1 VQPSYEA
8 LDRPGGF
15 SRVRLLS
22 PLAHRDYRRLL
33 GGMSISQ
40 LGDGLFLVALAW
52 QVYALSN
59 TPTALAFI
67 GIAMTVPTVACLLI
81 GGAVSDRYD
90 RRLVML
96 SADAARGVLLAA
108 VAALALSGSLRLWQ
122 LLVVVV
128 FYGAATAFFNPAS
141 DALVPQLLPAD
152 ALAQANSLDQLVR
165 PLALRL
171 GGPAL
176 GGVIVGAFGTGAA
189 FGFDAASFGVSI
201 AALLSISPACVSST
215 GGGDVR
221 SVTSE
226 IGAGLRYVR
235 SHAWLWATLVSAA
248 IAYMLFMG
256 PTEVLLPFIVK
267 NRLADGAGDLGLI
280 FAAGGLGSLA
290 CAAAVGQLGLPR
302 RTLTFMYLTWTV
314 ATLAIAGYGIARSL
328 WGLMLASVLFNSL
341 ETAGTIAWAT
351 AKQRHVPARLLGRV
365 SSLDWL
371 ISIGLLPLSYALVG
385 PVSGAL
391 GLRTTL
397 IGAGLLGALVTFA
410 PLLIREVRRLDDG
423 GYEAGGPEPHIDLQS
438 AVFAGSDVELG
449 VVGNGDRG
457 HDRQS
462 QPEPA
467 WMAEPVRRH
476 ALEGS

>member
-1 VQPSYEA
+1 VQPSYES

-15 SRVRLLS
+15 SRVRLLA

-59 TPTALAFI
+59 TPTALAFV

-90 RRLVML
+90 RRMVML
-96 SADAARGVLLAA
+96 SADAVRGVVLAA
-108 VAALALSGSLRLWQ
+108 ISALAFTGALRVWQ
-122 LLVVVV
+122 LLVAVV

-152 ALAQANSLDQLVR
+152 ALAQANSLDQLIR

-176 GGVIVGAFGTGAA
+176 GGLIVGAFGTGAA
-189 FGFDAASFGVSI
+189 FAFDAASFGVSI
-201 AALLSISPACVSST
+201 AAVVSISPAVAVAD
-215 GGGDVR
+215 GDEVR
-221 SVTSE
+221 SVARE

-248 IAYMLFMG
+248 VAYLLFMG
-256 PTEVLLPFIVK
+256 PTEVLLPYIVK
-267 NRLADGAGDLGLI
+267 NRLADGAGALGLI

-290 CAAAVGQLGLPR
+290 CAVGIDQLGLPR
-302 RTLTFMYLTWTV
+302 RTLTFMYVTWTV
-314 ATLAIAGYGIARSL
+314 ATLALAGYGIASSL
-328 WGLMLASVLFNSL
+328 WGLMLASVLFNTL

-351 AKQRHVPARLLGRV
+351 AKQRRVPSALLGRV

-371 ISIGLLPLSYALVG
+371 ISIGLLPLSYALTG
-385 PVSGAL
+385 PVSAAI

-397 IGAGLLGALVTFA
+397 IGAGLLGALVTFT
-410 PLLIREVRRLDDG
+410 PLLLREVRRVDDADG
-423 GYEAGGPEPHIDLQS
+423 GREGELDLEA
-438 AVFAGSDVELG
+438 AVLAGSDVELR
-449 VVGNGDRG
+449 VVGRGDGG
-457 HDRQS
+457 HDRQ
-462 QPEPA
+462 
-467 WMAEPVRRH
+467 AEPE
-476 ALEGS
+476 AA

>member
-1 VQPSYEA
+1 MQPSYES

-15 SRVRLLS
+15 SRVRLLA

-52 QVYALSN
+52 QVYTLSN

-81 GGAVSDRYD
+81 GGAVSDRHD
-90 RRLVML
+90 RRVVMI
-96 SADAARGVLLAA
+96 SADAVRGVVLAA
-108 VAALALSGSLRLWQ
+108 IAALAFTGALRLWQ
-122 LLVVVV
+122 LLVAVV

-152 ALAQANSLDQLVR
+152 ALAQANSLDQLIR

-176 GGVIVGAFGTGAA
+176 GGLLVGAFGTGAA
-189 FGFDAASFGVSI
+189 FGFDAASFAVSI
-201 AALLSISPACVSST
+201 AAVVSIAPAPAVLR
-215 GGGDVR
+215 GDDHH
-221 SVTSE
+221 SVAGE

-235 SHAWLWATLVSAA
+235 SHAWLWATLLSAA
-248 IAYMLFMG
+248 LAYLLFMG
-256 PTEVLLPFIVK
+256 PTEVLLPYIVK
-267 NRLADGAGDLGLI
+267 NRLAGGAGDLGLI

-290 CAAAVGQLGLPR
+290 CAVGIGQLGLPR
-302 RTLTFMYLTWTV
+302 RTLTFMYAMWTV
-314 ATLAIAGYGIARSL
+314 ATLAVAGYGLARSL
-328 WGLMLASVLFNSL
+328 WGLMLASVLFNTL

-351 AKQRHVPARLLGRV
+351 AKQRHVPAALLGRV

-371 ISIGLLPLSYALVG
+371 ISIGLLPLSYALTG
-385 PVSGAL
+385 PVSAAI

-410 PLLIREVRRLDDG
+410 PLLLRKVRRVDRAPHGSVGDDYG
-423 GYEAGGPEPHIDLQS
+423 VDGIPTVIARPP
-438 AVFAGSDVELG
+438 AGSGAAVI
-449 VVGNGDRG
+449 
-457 HDRQS
+457 S
-462 QPEPA
+462 P
-467 WMAEPVRRH
+467 
-476 ALEGS
+476 S

>member
-1 VQPSYEA
+1 MQPGYES

-15 SRVRLLS
+15 SRVRLLA

-52 QVYALSN
+52 QVYALSD
-59 TPTALAFI
+59 TPTALATV

-96 SADAARGVLLAA
+96 AADAVRAILLAGL
-108 VAALALSGSLRLWQ
+108 AALALTGSLRVWQ
-122 LLVVVV
+122 LLVAVV

-152 ALAQANSLDQLVR
+152 ALAQANSLDQLIR

-176 GGVIVGAFGTGAA
+176 GGALVGAFGAGAA
-189 FGFDAASFGVSI
+189 FGLDAATFAVSI
-201 AALLSISPACVSST
+201 GALISISPSPAAGAVE
-215 GGGDVR
+215 DVR
-221 SVTSE
+221 FVAGE

-235 SHAWLWATLVSAA
+235 GHAWLWATLVSAA
-248 IAYMLFMG
+248 VAYLLFMG
-256 PTEVLLPFIVK
+256 PTEVLLPYIVK
-267 NRLADGAGDLGLI
+267 NRLADGAGALGLV

-302 RTLTFMYLTWTV
+302 RTLRFMYATWTV
-314 ATLAIAGYGIARSL
+314 ATLAIAGYGLAHSL
-328 WGLMLASVLFNSL
+328 WGLMLASLVFNTL

-351 AKQRHVPARLLGRV
+351 AKQRHVPGALLGRV

-371 ISIGLLPLSYALVG
+371 ISIGLLPVSYALTG
-385 PVSGAL
+385 PVSAAL

-397 IGAGLLGALVTFA
+397 IGAGVLGAAVTFA
-410 PLLIREVRRLDDG
+410 PLLLREVRRIEDDSGQGEADLDAQAAALG
-423 GYEAGGPEPHIDLQS
+423 RRDL
-438 AVFAGSDVELG
+438 ERG
-449 VVGNGDRG
+449 VVGAGHGG
-457 HDRQS
+457 HDRQ
-462 QPEPA
+462 PEPEA
-467 WMAEPVRRH
+467 ARVTEPIWRQ
-476 ALEGS
+476 ALERS